1 MSVYFNSLEKRT
13 WCVTVCAE
21 FIVVDLK
28 VAGKLMGVPISERSV
43 TPSMASVMRR
53 KLLKKRWNWL

>member
-1 MSVYFNSLEKRT
+1 M
-13 WCVTVCAE
+13 CVTVRAG

-43 TPSMASVMRR
+43 LHQAWPECHEEKVI
-53 KLLKKRWNWL
+53 KEEVHVELVIIHVL